1 MKPIIKKS
9 SRQTDRRIDG
19 LSFKAFEEEFG
30 FRPDDKIEQ
39 RHFANNGERLTDPEE
54 RARLEADDKRR
65 KASAK
70 ARGQ

>member
-1 MKPIIKKS
+1 MKPIIEKS
-9 SRQTDRRIDG
+9 KRQTDRRVDG

-30 FRPDDKIEQ
+30 FKPDDKIEQ
-39 RHFANNGERLTDPEE
+39 RHFANNGERLEDPKE

-70 ARGQ
+70 ARGE

>member
-1 MKPIIKKS
+1 VKRGEKS
-9 SRQTDRRIDG
+9 KGQTDSRIDR

-30 FRPDDKIEQ
+30 FKPADKIEQ
-39 RHFANNGERLTDPEE
+39 RHFANFGERLEDPAE
-54 RARLEADDKRR
+54 RARLEMDDKRR

>member
-30 FRPDDKIEQ
+30 FKPDDKIEQ

-54 RARLEADDKRR
+54 RARLETDDKRR
-65 KASAK
+65 KALAK
-70 ARGQ
+70 ARGE

>member
-30 FRPDDKIEQ
+30 FKPDDKIEQ

-65 KASAK
+65 KDSAK

>member
-65 KASAK
+65 KDSAK